1 VNEILVTG
9 LRTATHIGVPEQ
21 ERGEPQE
28 IEIDLRLGV
37 EKSFAE
43 MADSISETIDYAAVC
58 DAVRELALA
67 RPRQLVETL
76 AGEISQ
82 LLLTR
87 FGADSAEVEIRKF
100 ILPETRSVGVRC
112 RAVRNRD

>member
-1 VNEILVTG
+1 MNEILVNG
-9 LRTATHIGVPEQ
+9 LRVQTRIGVPDE
-21 ERGEPQE
+21 ERAKWQD
-28 IEIDLRLGV
+28 IEIDLRIGLKKNFG
-37 EKSFAE
+37 E
-43 MADSISETIDYAAVC
+43 MADAISETIDYAAVC
-58 DAVRELALA
+58 EAVRELALA

-76 AGEISQ
+76 AEEISQ

-112 RAVRNRD
+112 RAAKSK

>member
-1 VNEILVTG
+1 VNEILVNG
-9 LRTATHIGVPEQ
+9 LRVQTRIGVPDE
-21 ERGEPQE
+21 ERAKWQD
-28 IEIDLRLGV
+28 IEIDLRIGLKKNFG
-37 EKSFAE
+37 E
-43 MADSISETIDYAAVC
+43 MADAISETIDYAAVC
-58 DAVRELALA
+58 EAVRELALA

-76 AGEISQ
+76 AEEISQ

-112 RAVRNRD
+112 RAAKSK